1 MPRWIRSRP
10 AGRGLSK
17 QALARIYW
25 FTGMEMLG
33 NRVLI
38 VDQLEYIN
46 DSMRSFHSEK
56 IVDQLEYICINDS
69 MRSFLRKDRCPFV
82 TRALVICRYLLVPQ
96 PAMIL
101 VKCQLS
107 CI

>member
-1 MPRWIRSRP
+1 MSIILKKIIDKSEMPRWIRSRP

-38 VDQLEYIN
+38 VDQLEYI
-46 DSMRSFHSEK
+46 
-56 IVDQLEYICINDS
+56 
-69 MRSFLRKDRCPFV
+69 
-82 TRALVICRYLLVPQ
+82 
-96 PAMIL
+96 
-101 VKCQLS
+101 
-107 CI
+107 